1 VNETS
6 ELQTSGLSNLPIVN
20 LIKNLF
26 LKIVNKFVGNNAY
39 ETESQRVI
47 NCNGSLSQITDGMCL
62 YYIFCDMY
70 FYFIITVK

>member
-1 VNETS
+1 MNETS

-47 NCNGSLSQITDGMCL
+47 NCNGSLSQITDGMFIL
-62 YYIFCDMY
+62 YIL
-70 FYFIITVK
+70 